1 MGSNGTRGRD
11 TRSAATRE
19 RLLAAAEDLLLTQP
33 SAEVSVRAVC
43 TAAEA
48 NPAAVHYHFGSKEA
62 LVAALLEDRLA
73 PLWAERLGAAA
84 HRDAEPAEVVDA
96 VIEPLTELAAD
107 PRGRLYLRLLA
118 ELVLGGDEVVWRG
131 DWFRL
136 EPWLRF
142 LPELEPAEAGRRW
155 MLAFE
160 ILLLRFGA
168 GRAPSAATVATLRDF
183 VLAGLTGESAR

>member
-19 RLLAAAEDLLLTQP
+19 RLLTAAEDLLLAQP

-43 TAAEA
+43 TAADA
-48 NPAAVHYHFGSKEA
+48 NPAAVHYHFGSKDA

-73 PLWAERLGAAA
+73 PLWAERLGAVAQ
-84 HRDAEPAEVVDA
+84 RDAALSEVVDA
-96 VIEPLTELAAD
+96 VIAPLTELAAD

-118 ELVLGGDEVVWRG
+118 ELVLGRNPVVWRG
-131 DWFRL
+131 DWFGL

-142 LPELEPAEAGRRW
+142 LPALEPAEAGRRW

-160 ILLLRFGA
+160 LLLLRFGA
-168 GRAPSAATVATLRDF
+168 DRAPSAATVATLRDF
-183 VLAGLTGESAR
+183 ILAGLDGETPR